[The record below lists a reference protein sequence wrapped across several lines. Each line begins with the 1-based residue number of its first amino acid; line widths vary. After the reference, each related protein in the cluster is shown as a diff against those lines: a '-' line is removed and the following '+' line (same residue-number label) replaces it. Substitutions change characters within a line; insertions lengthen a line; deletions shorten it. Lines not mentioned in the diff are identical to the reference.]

1 MRSELRLLLFFAL
14 RKNYSIS
21 NRKEGTSMIY
31 ILLIDVAIVLLA
43 VSNDVVNW
51 ALDKIGV

>member
-1 MRSELRLLLFFAL
+1 
-14 RKNYSIS
+14 
-21 NRKEGTSMIY
+21 MIY

-43 VSNDVVNW
+43 VSNDIVNW